1 MSDTP
6 IYTLGIDIGST
17 TSKCVILKDGAE
29 IAAQALEVAGIGTSG
44 AQETIRKVLA
54 AAGLSQEQI
63 SASVVTGYGRKHFG
77 GDAVSVS
84 ELSCHAMG
92 AHWVFPEV
100 RTIIDIGGQ
109 DAKVISLN
117 ESGMMESFVMN
128 DKCAAGTGRFLDV
141 MASIL
146 RMDVSELAPC
156 AAQSTQPAS
165 ISSTCT
171 VFAESE
177 VISQLASGV
186 KRPDLVAGICQS
198 VATRVAALA
207 RRAGVREMVCMSGGV
222 AKNGAVRRG
231 LEECLNVSIA
241 YDPRCQHFG
250 AIGAALWAYRQA
262 SKA

>member
-1 MSDTP
+1 M
-6 IYTLGIDIGST
+6 YTLGIDIGST
-17 TSKCVILKDGAE
+17 TSKCAVLKDGEELVATSLRVGGMGTE
-29 IAAQALEVAGIGTSG
+29 GPQEALDDLWADSG
-44 AQETIRKVLA
+44 LRREEMARTI
-54 AAGLSQEQI
+54 
-63 SASVVTGYGRKHFG
+63 VTGYGRKNYEG
-77 GDAVSVS
+77 ADGEVS
-84 ELSCHAMG
+84 ELTCHAMG
-92 AHWVFPEV
+92 GRFVFPGL
-100 RTIIDIGGQ
+100 RTVIDIGGQ
-109 DAKVISLN
+109 DAKIISLTEDGRMAN
-117 ESGMMESFVMN
+117 FVMN

-222 AKNGAVRRG
+222 ARNGAVRRG